1 MSGSQEVPGFETY
14 PININIYIYIH
25 NIDIMGL
32 RNDLFVGGSVG
43 LAK

>member
-14 PININIYIYIH
+14 LIDVYIYIH